1 MCVQGQTRV
10 RPLSGRPRTEV
21 PGLRV
26 NPFNDAVRPVPTEP
40 VDLLAVSRNV
50 SHQEIQFRLRVK
62 GC

>member
-1 MCVQGQTRV
+1 MQGQTRV
-10 RPLSGRPRTEV
+10 RPFSVSPRTEV

-26 NPFNDAVRPVPTEP
+26 NPSNVPIRHSFPTEP

-50 SHQEIQFRLRVK
+50 SHQEIQFRLRVE